1 MSTSIIGDLRPFFVR
16 KIDLSQPWKYEKMLS
31 ELKVSVHRVIRE
43 RKREV
48 KIPSLVK
55 SSTQKNNSYFR
66 YFFLLHNAWVF
77 LKRNPSHIN
86 IESLFVNIRR
96 VLVPSMRYF
105 KQDPI
110 DERRKNDERDKP
122 SLRVQGWNTARNK
135 NLVRSKLNIS
145 SLRR

>member
-1 MSTSIIGDLRPFFVR
+1 
-16 KIDLSQPWKYEKMLS
+16 MLS

-122 SLRVQGWNTARNK
+122 SLRVQG
-135 NLVRSKLNIS
+135 
-145 SLRR
+145 